1 MILAESGDIA
11 AHPLFTEGVVTIQ
24 DTASAVCV
32 ELLDPQPGT
41 LVLDCCAAPGGKTF
55 YIAERMHNQGT
66 VISCDIYE
74 HKLEKIQAGAHR
86 LGLPIVQPT
95 LQDAAQPRTEWVGM
109 GDSVLCDVPCSGMGI
124 IRKKPEIRY
133 KDADEIQNLP
143 EIQKNILENCSNY
156 VKPGGTLVYSTCTI
170 LERENQA
177 VVQEFLQQHPEFEAV
192 PIEHPVFGTSEN
204 GMITLL
210 PSIHDTDGF
219 FIAKLRRLT

>member
-1 MILAESGDIA
+1 
-11 AHPLFTEGVVTIQ
+11 
-24 DTASAVCV
+24 
-32 ELLDPQPGT
+32 
-41 LVLDCCAAPGGKTF
+41 
-55 YIAERMHNQGT
+55 
-66 VISCDIYE
+66 
-74 HKLEKIQAGAHR
+74 
-86 LGLPIVQPT
+86 
-95 LQDAAQPRTEWVGM
+95 
-109 GDSVLCDVPCSGMGI
+109 MGI

-143 EIQKNILENCSNY
+143 EIQKKILENCANY

>member
-1 MILAESGDIA
+1 M
-11 AHPLFTEGVVTIQ
+11 
-24 DTASAVCV
+24 
-32 ELLDPQPGT
+32 
-41 LVLDCCAAPGGKTF
+41 
-55 YIAERMHNQGT
+55 
-66 VISCDIYE
+66 ISCDIYE
-74 HKLEKIQAGAHR
+74 HKLEKIQAGAQR
-86 LGLPIVQPT
+86 LGLSIVQPT
-95 LQDAAQPRTEWVGM
+95 LQDAAQPRAEWVEKA
-109 GDSVLCDVPCSGMGI
+109 DSVLCDVPCSGMGI

-143 EIQKNILENCSNY
+143 EIQKKILENCANY